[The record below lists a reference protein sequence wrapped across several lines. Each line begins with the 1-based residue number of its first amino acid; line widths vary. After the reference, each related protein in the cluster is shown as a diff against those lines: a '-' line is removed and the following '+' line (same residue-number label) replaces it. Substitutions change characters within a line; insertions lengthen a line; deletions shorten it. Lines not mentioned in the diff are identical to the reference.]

1 MTARDDGAL
10 KWRCRL
16 VDSRR
21 KYAVTVPEAAELLSL
36 SERTVR
42 DLLRDDPGFPR
53 VYVGRRVI
61 VPLRALEEWANAKA
75 ADESRRERKSVR
87 FLAADSS

>member
-1 MTARDDGAL
+1 MTTHDHGAL
-10 KWRCRL
+10 KGRYRL

-42 DLLRDDPGFPR
+42 DLLHDDPGFPR

-61 VPLRALEEWANAKA
+61 VPLRALEKWANAKA

-87 FLAADSS
+87 LLAADSS